1 MFLKS
6 SKKKII
12 TKYVALRIEGRRVGR
27 NDLGDVNKLE
37 KMGPARGCK
46 TEIVFSS
53 IYKDTTYSLLIKY

>member
-1 MFLKS
+1 M
-6 SKKKII
+6 I

-46 TEIVFSS
+46 TEIFFSS